1 MANQV
6 LEKLLNTQLEK
17 CDACICN
24 LNINSELT
32 ENDMIRA
39 VTAAS
44 NTEKTSILVIEDIDC
59 IFTDRKEGDCVK
71 NKVTMNG
78 ILNCL
83 DGFKILK
90 VLL

>member
-1 MANQV
+1 MLHGKPGVGKTSLIHAIAS
-6 LEKLLNTQLEK
+6 K

-44 NTEKTSILVIEDIDC
+44 NTDKTSILVIEDIDC
-59 IFTDRKEGDCVK
+59 IFTDRKDGDCV
-71 NKVTMNG
+71 
-78 ILNCL
+78 L
-83 DGFKILK
+83 KIR
-90 VLL
+90 